1 MTGIVQM
8 SVSNRLLAN
17 LSADDFGDL
26 SSHLHR
32 VDLPYR
38 ATLYRAGK
46 AIPHAFFPEVGYAVM
61 LAGLEGGAVAEV
73 GMIGSEGMISVP
85 LIFGCDRSPVEAMVQ
100 GAGSALR
107 LGADVFQRALN
118 DRGTFRAHMLRYAM
132 AFNYQITMTAACN
145 SHHVLEQ
152 RLARWLLMAHDRVH
166 GDEFAMTHA
175 LLSMMLSVRR
185 ASVSVAANVLQRAGF
200 IRHGGGSVRIT
211 NRSGLENVACGCHFL
226 VMNEFE
232 RLFGPVPSKQQEGN
246 QNTVHNGP
254 SLVHDRIPPPRY
266 RSSSRIGS
274 PPSGTQRSRSHSN
287 SGADL
292 IAVPDGNK
300 SPPIFVNRPPGK
312 AANK

>member
-8 SVSNRLLAN
+8 SVSNRLLAK
-17 LSADDFGDL
+17 LSADDFANL

-61 LAGLEGGAVAEV
+61 LARLEGGAVAEV
-73 GMIGSEGMISVP
+73 GMIGSEGMISMP
-85 LIFGCDRSPVEAMVQ
+85 LIFGSDRSPVEAMVQ

-152 RLARWLLMAHDRVH
+152 RLARLLLMAHDRADGPTVSLTH
-166 GDEFAMTHA
+166 EF
-175 LLSMMLSVRR
+175 LSLMLGVRR
-185 ASVSVAANVLQRAGF
+185 PGVTAALGDLEKSGVITAQRGAVTILNRAGLEDAAN
-200 IRHGGGSVRIT
+200 GGYGAP
-211 NRSGLENVACGCHFL
+211 EA
-226 VMNEFE
+226 EYE
-232 RLFGPVPSKQQEGN
+232 RLF
-246 QNTVHNGP
+246 
-254 SLVHDRIPPPRY
+254 D
-266 RSSSRIGS
+266 
-274 PPSGTQRSRSHSN
+274 
-287 SGADL
+287 
-292 IAVPDGNK
+292 
-300 SPPIFVNRPPGK
+300 
-312 AANK
+312 